1 MLDRPLIDKM
11 REQFNEVTEL
21 IAQPFDYWNQRSEIK
36 KKVKLEVM
44 NDPYKDCRSRNVSN
58 IASPQVS
65 PSHKMSGI
73 SLSQKGGFSPAHKGS
88 NFMQVVTSN
97 TIMQPIGP
105 RIKLR
110 TKLKK
115 ID

>member
-21 IAQPFDYWNQRSEIK
+21 IAQPFDYWNQRSDIK
-36 KKVKLEVM
+36 KKVKIEVM

-65 PSHKMSGI
+65 PSHKMSAA
-73 SLSQKGGFSPAHKGS
+73 LKVGFSPAHKGS